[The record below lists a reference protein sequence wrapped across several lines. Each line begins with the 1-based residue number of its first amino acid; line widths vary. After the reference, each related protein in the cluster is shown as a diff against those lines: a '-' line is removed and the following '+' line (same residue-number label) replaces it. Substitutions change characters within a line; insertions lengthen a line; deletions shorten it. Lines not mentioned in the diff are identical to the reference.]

1 MAAAVPG
8 KACFLVMFKVAWYP
22 GEVKRPAEE
31 GRAWAGLGAAPSGR
45 VPGKPGSELGPPP
58 SPQAE
63 GNKRRF
69 EHSVWKW
76 RQRMEAWY
84 STRVTSL
91 TDGIRQPVIPEWLLR
106 QEAGRGS
113 SVHCSPLVASR
124 RG

>member
-1 MAAAVPG
+1 MSAASSATGSHLEIIRLVAVPG

-76 RQRMEAWY
+76 RQRVEAWH

-91 TDGIRQPVIPEWLLR
+91 TDGIRACNPR
-106 QEAGRGS
+106 MATKAGGR
-113 SVHCSPLVASR
+113 
-124 RG
+124 